1 MANFE
6 DQPLPGE
13 TTPPPPQPEEGGT
26 PPASAGPAGGAPDEA
41 QRALVRQWM
50 AKIKKAKSRWAP
62 VFKRMR
68 DDMAFSQGKQWPQMQ
83 EEDTRYVCNITLRQ
97 VNQKVAGLY
106 AKNPTTIATRRKTL
120 DFKLWDGNMST
131 IQQAQQAMSAVDPTT
146 GLPLPIPPEAMAMAQ
161 AFMADVQQGMERRRM
176 ADKIGKTL
184 EIVYEYQ
191 VNEQQIPF
199 KTSMKQLV
207 RRVVVTGVG
216 YCKVGYHRLMQKQP
230 GDVERVT
237 DVTQPARRAERI
249 NLDLQANKID
259 KDSPQAA
266 ELLAMAS
273 AIQDQT
279 QVLVKEGL
287 DFEFPSATTLIV
299 DPCCRQLV
307 GFVGAR
313 WVAQEYMLTPDDVK
327 EIYGIDVGQN
337 YTGYTSGGQN
347 AQTQQL
353 IYGTE
358 SKRAEGTQCA
368 VYELY
373 DKSTGM
379 SMTVC
384 EGYPDFLISPAVP
397 PLQIET
403 FWPWFV
409 LVFNATEDEEC
420 IFPPSDVY
428 LMRNMQV
435 DHNVA
440 RQRLREHRD
449 AARPKHAVARGLLD
463 EPDKQALTGSSA
475 HTLVELN
482 GLPPGTPIDSVLQR
496 VPYSPIDPALYDVNS
511 SMEDVLKAVGA
522 QEANLG
528 GTSSATATESSIAES
543 SRMTSQGSNADDL
556 DDFLTAIAQAASHIL
571 LNELSPET
579 ATEIAGPGALWP
591 DLSREQVAQ
600 DLTLTVRAGSSG
612 RPNKAAEIQNMQQ
625 IAPFLLQ
632 VPGVRP
638 DWIAS
643 QLIQRLDDRVDMT
656 DAFAESLPSVMQMN
670 QPPQGA
676 GAMQPG
682 GGPTPPD
689 QQGPQGANNNQR
701 PPQAGPS
708 TGPGATSQGGQPP
721 TTPGNVVQMGQGQG

>member
-1 MANFE
+1 MQTNE

-13 TTPPPPQPEEGGT
+13 TTPPPPSPEEGGQVQ
-26 PPASAGPAGGAPDEA
+26 PSGSVPDNPNEA
-41 QRALVRQWM
+41 ERALARQWM
-50 AKIKKAKSRWAP
+50 GRIKKAKAKWAP

-68 DDMAFSQGKQWPQMQ
+68 DDMAFSQGKQWPQQQ

-106 AKNPTTIATRRKTL
+106 AKNPTTIATRRKSL
-120 DFKLWDGNMST
+120 DFKLWDGNPES
-131 IQQAQQAMSAVDPTT
+131 IQQAQQAMSAVDPMT
-146 GLPLPIPPEAMAMAQ
+146 GQPLPLPPQAMQMAQ
-161 AFMADVQQGMERRRM
+161 AFMADVQQGMERRM
-176 ADKIGKTL
+176 QADKIGKTL
-184 EIVYEYQ
+184 EIVYEWQ
-191 VNEQQIPF
+191 VQEQQIPF

-216 YCKVGYHRLMQKQP
+216 YCKLGYHRLMQKLP

-249 NLDLQANKID
+249 NLELQDGKRD
-259 KDSPQAA
+259 KDDAQAA
-266 ELLAMAS
+266 ELFSMAT
-273 AIQDQT
+273 AIQDQ
-279 QVLVKEGL
+279 QQILVKEGL
-287 DFEFPSATTLIV
+287 DFEFPGATTLIV
-299 DPCCRQLV
+299 DPACRQLV

-313 WVAQEYMLTPDDVK
+313 WVAQEYMLTPEDVK

-337 YTGYTSGGQN
+337 FTGYTSGGQN
-347 AQTQQL
+347 AATQQL

-358 SKRAEGTQCA
+358 SKRAEGSQCA

-373 DKSTGM
+373 DKATGM
-379 SMTVC
+379 TMTLC
-384 EGYPDFLISPAVP
+384 EGYPDFLISPVVP
-397 PLQIET
+397 PLMIET

-420 IFPPSDVY
+420 IFPPSDVF

-435 DHNVA
+435 EHNVA
-440 RQRLREHRD
+440 RQRLKEHRD

-496 VPYSPIDPALYDVNS
+496 VPYSPIDPALYEVNS
-511 SMEDVLKAVGA
+511 SMEDVLKAVGS

-528 GTSSATATESSIAES
+528 GTSSSTATESSIAES
-543 SRMTSQGSNADDL
+543 SRMTAQGSNADDL

-571 LNELSPET
+571 LTELSPET

-591 DLSREQVAQ
+591 ELSREQIAK

-625 IAPFLLQ
+625 IAPFLMQ
-632 VPGVRP
+632 VPGIKP
-638 DWIAS
+638 EWIAQ
-643 QLIQRLDDRVDMT
+643 QLVQRLDDRVDLT
-656 DAFAESLPSVMQMN
+656 DAFAQSMPSIMQMN

-676 GAMQPG
+676 GAAVPG
-682 GGPTPPD
+682 GGPTPPE
-689 QQGPQGANNNQR
+689 QQGPQGANNNQK

-721 TTPGNVVQMGQGQG
+721 TTPGNVVQMGQGQ

>member
-1 MANFE
+1 MANFD

-13 TTPPPPQPEEGGT
+13 TTPPPPEQEQGGV
-26 PPASAGPAGGAPDEA
+26 PPASGGQEKSEPNEA
-41 QRALVRQWM
+41 ERALVRQWM
-50 AKIKKAKSRWAP
+50 ARIKKAKSRWAP

-97 VNQKVAGLY
+97 VNQKVASLY

-120 DFKLWDGNMST
+120 DFKLWDGNMES
-131 IQQAQQAMSAVDPTT
+131 IQQAQQAMSAVDPMT
-146 GLPLPIPPEAMAMAQ
+146 GQPLPLPPQAMEMAQ
-161 AFMADVQQGMERRRM
+161 AFLQDVQQGMERRM
-176 ADKIGKTL
+176 QADKIGKTL
-184 EIVYEYQ
+184 EIVYEWQ

-216 YCKVGYHRLMQKQP
+216 YCKLGYHRLMQKLP

-249 NLDLQANKID
+249 TLELQGNKID
-259 KDSPQAA
+259 KDNAQAA
-266 ELLAMAS
+266 ELFAMAS
-273 AIQDQT
+273 AAQDQE

-299 DPCCRQLV
+299 DPACRQLV

-373 DKSTGM
+373 DKATGM
-379 SMTVC
+379 AMTVC

-420 IFPPSDVY
+420 IFPPSDVF

-449 AARPKHAVARGLLD
+449 AARPKHAIARGLLD

-496 VPYSPIDPALYDVNS
+496 VPYSPIDPALYDVNP
-511 SMEDVLKAVGA
+511 SMEDVLKAVGS

-528 GTSSATATESSIAES
+528 GTSGSTATESSIAES

-571 LNELSPET
+571 LSELSPET

-591 DLSREQVAQ
+591 DLSREQIAQ

-612 RPNKAAEIQNMQQ
+612 RPNKAAEIQNIQS

-632 VPGVRP
+632 VPGIKP
-638 DWIAS
+638 DWIAQ

-656 DAFAESLPSVMQMN
+656 DALASSLPSITMMN

-676 GAMQPG
+676 GMMQPG
-682 GGPTPPD
+682 GGPTPPAL
-689 QQGPQGANNNQR
+689 QGGEGSNNNPA
-701 PPQAGPS
+701 PPSPNS
-708 TGPGATSQGGQPP
+708 KGPGATSQGGQPP

>member
-1 MANFE
+1 MQNFE

-13 TTPPPPQPEEGGT
+13 TTPPPPDTEQGGQVQPSAS
-26 PPASAGPAGGAPDEA
+26 PPGEPSEA
-41 QRALVRQWM
+41 ERALVRQWI
-50 AKIKKAKSRWAP
+50 ARIKKGKSRWAP

-120 DFKLWDGNMST
+120 DFKMWDGNMDS
-131 IQQAQQAMSAVDPTT
+131 IQQAQQAMNAVDPLT
-146 GLPLPIPPEAMAMAQ
+146 GQPLPLPPEAMAMAQ
-161 AFMADVQQGMERRRM
+161 AFLQDVQQGMERRMM

-184 EIVYEYQ
+184 EIVYEWQ

-216 YCKVGYHRLMQKQP
+216 YCKLGYHRLMQKLP

-249 NLDLQANKID
+249 TLALQANKID
-259 KDSPQAA
+259 KDDAQAA
-266 ELLAMAS
+266 ELFSMAT
-273 AIQDQT
+273 AAQDQS

-299 DPCCRQLV
+299 DPSCRQLV

-327 EIYGIDVGQN
+327 EVYGIDIGQT

-373 DKSTGM
+373 DKATGM
-379 SMTVC
+379 TMTLC
-384 EGYPDFLISPAVP
+384 EGYPDFLIKPEVP

-420 IFPPSDVY
+420 IFPPSDVF

-435 DHNVA
+435 EHNVA
-440 RQRLREHRD
+440 RQRLKEHRD
-449 AARPKHAVARGLLD
+449 AARPKHAVARGMLD

-482 GLPPGTPIDSVLQR
+482 GLPPGTPIDTVLMR
-496 VPYSPIDPALYDVNS
+496 VPYNPIDPALYEVNS
-511 SMEDVLKAVGA
+511 SMEDVLKAVGS

-528 GTSSATATESSIAES
+528 GTSSSTATESSIAES
-543 SRMTSQGSNADDL
+543 SRMTAQGSNADDL

-571 LNELSPET
+571 LSELSPET

-591 DLSREQVAQ
+591 DLSREQIAK
-600 DLTLTVRAGSSG
+600 DLSLTVRAGSSG
-612 RPNKAAEIQNMQQ
+612 RPNKAAEIQNIQQ
-625 IAPFLLQ
+625 LAPFLLQ
-632 VPGVRP
+632 VPGIKP
-638 DWIAS
+638 DWIAR
-643 QLIQRLDDRVDMT
+643 QLAERLDSGVDMT
-656 DAFAESLPSVMQMN
+656 DAFAQSMPSIMQMN
-670 QPPQGA
+670 QPSQGA
-676 GAMQPG
+676 GAAQPG
-682 GGPTPPD
+682 GGPTPPE
-689 QQGPQGANNNQR
+689 QQGPQGSNNNQT

-708 TGPGATSQGGQPP
+708 TGPGATRQGAQPP

>member
-1 MANFE
+1 MQTNE

-13 TTPPPPQPEEGGT
+13 TTPPPPSPEEGGQ
-26 PPASAGPAGGAPDEA
+26 PQPSASPQGDANEA
-41 QRALVRQWM
+41 ERALVRQWM
-50 AKIKKAKSRWAP
+50 GRIKKAKTKWAP

-68 DDMAFSQGKQWPQMQ
+68 DDMAFSQGKQWPQQQ

-106 AKNPTTIATRRKTL
+106 AKNPTTIATRRKSL
-120 DFKLWDGNMST
+120 DFKMWDGNPESIM
-131 IQQAQQAMSAVDPTT
+131 QAQQAMNQVDPMT
-146 GLPLPIPPEAMAMAQ
+146 GQPLPVPPQAMAMAQ
-161 AFMADVQQGMERRRM
+161 AFLQDVQQGMERRM
-176 ADKIGKTL
+176 QADKIGKTL
-184 EIVYEYQ
+184 EIVYEWQ
-191 VNEQQIPF
+191 VQEQQIPF

-207 RRVVVTGVG
+207 RRTVVTGVG
-216 YCKVGYHRLMQKQP
+216 YCKLGYHRLMQKLP

-249 NLDLQANKID
+249 NLALQADKID
-259 KDSPQAA
+259 KDDAQAA
-266 ELLAMAS
+266 ELFSMAT
-273 AIQDQT
+273 AIQEQE

-287 DFEFPSATTLIV
+287 DFEFPGATTLIV

-327 EIYGIDVGQN
+327 EVYGIDIGQN
-337 YTGYTSGGQN
+337 FTGYTSGGQN
-347 AQTQQL
+347 AATQQL

-358 SKRAEGTQCA
+358 SKRAEGSQCA

-373 DKSTGM
+373 DKATGM
-379 SMTVC
+379 TMTLC
-384 EGYPDFLISPAVP
+384 EGFPDFVVKPAPP
-397 PLQIET
+397 PLAIET

-420 IFPPSDVY
+420 IFPPSDVF

-435 DHNVA
+435 EHNVA
-440 RQRLREHRD
+440 RQRLKEHRD

-475 HTLVELN
+475 HTLVELS

-496 VPYSPIDPALYDVNS
+496 VPYSPIDPQLYEVNS
-511 SMEDVLKAVGA
+511 SMEDVLKAVGS

-528 GTSSATATESSIAES
+528 GTSSSTATESSIAES
-543 SRMTSQGSNADDL
+543 SRMTAQGSNADDL

-571 LNELSPET
+571 LSELSPET

-591 DLSREQVAQ
+591 ELSREQIAK

-625 IAPFLLQ
+625 IAPFLMQ
-632 VPGVRP
+632 VPGIKP
-638 DWIAS
+638 EWIAS
-643 QLIQRLDDRVDMT
+643 QLVQRLDDRVDIT
-656 DAFAESLPSVMQMN
+656 DAFASSLPSIMQMN

-676 GAMQPG
+676 GAAVPG
-682 GGPTPPD
+682 GGPTPPE
-689 QQGPQGANNNQR
+689 QQGPQGANNNQK

-721 TTPGNVVQMGQGQG
+721 TTPGNVVQMGQGQ